1 MGTNNISDLGGQI
14 KTSFE
19 NSDSDHLDV
28 AAAVQGDSV
37 FSNGIN
43 TLYNNMNMFSEQA
56 NDKYKM
62 ITERANFSRDAHNM
76 SNEVDEQIANL
87 SHQGENATVSLQPDI
102 LDFAHQASLTVDGMG
117 IDDYLKKHGGKLNHI
132 QLTAVKNALD
142 TASNKASDFVSQQQL
157 QLQKILQTYNVL
169 VSMINHIQTLLS
181 EMNKN
186 IAQNIR

>member
-1 MGTNNISDLGGQI
+1 MGTNNISGLGGAL

-19 NSDSDHLDV
+19 QSESDHFDGGATLS
-28 AAAVQGDSV
+28 GDSV

-62 ITERANFSRDAHNM
+62 LTAKANFSRDAHTM
-76 SNEVDEQIANL
+76 SNEVDEQISDL
-87 SHQGENATVSLQPDI
+87 SHQGSDATVALQPDI
-102 LDFAHQASLTVDGMG
+102 LDFARQANLTVDGMG
-117 IDDYLKKHGGKLNHI
+117 IDDYIKKHGGKLNNT

-169 VSMINHIQTLLS
+169 VSLINSMQTLLS
-181 EMNKN
+181 EMNKS